1 MQDAGNIF
9 AFSFPFFGFQMI
21 RTAKIPDVPE
31 TGAQPQPGISGTNN
45 GNSTPQSISRG
56 QSPAPGR
63 GNSSA
68 SLTRDHAS
76 GYEAQRKDR

>member
-45 GNSTPQSISRG
+45 STPPSISRG
-56 QSPAPGR
+56 QSSAPGR